1 MREQLIQYVELLF
14 AGAPDSQEIKQEILQ
29 NTLDRYDDLIAQGK
43 QPEAAYS
50 LAISGIGDVSELLSK
65 EAPTSAPTVTFDP
78 SRRFSPEARNAPVW
92 KKLLRAAA
100 VFLYIISVIPL
111 MVLAE
116 FGMEIIGF
124 CGTLGI
130 VAVATALIIIA
141 SGGKSTP
148 KQEEPAPATPQD
160 ELQRAVKSICGIASV
175 CVYLVVSFATGAWHI
190 TWLIF
195 PITAAIKGLIK
206 AIIDLK
212 EAEKH
217 EI

>member
-1 MREQLIQYVELLF
+1 MRERLIQYVELLF
-14 AGAPDSQEIKQEILQ
+14 AGAPNSEEIKQEILQ
-29 NTLDRYDDLIAQGK
+29 NTLDRYDDLIDQGK
-43 QPEAAYS
+43 PPEAAYS

-65 EAPTSAPTVTFDP
+65 EVPTSAPAVTFDS
-78 SRRFSPEARNAPVW
+78 SRRFSPEARSTPVW

-100 VFLYIISVIPL
+100 VFLYIISIIPL

-116 FGMEIIGF
+116 LGMDIIGF
-124 CGTLGI
+124 CGTLAI

-148 KQEEPAPATPQD
+148 KQEESAPEAPQD
-160 ELQRAVKSICGIASV
+160 ELKKAIKSICSIAGV
-175 CVYLVVSFATGAWHI
+175 CVYLCVSYATGAWHI

-195 PITAAIKGLIK
+195 PITAAVKGLIK

-212 EAEKH
+212 EVQKH